1 MRAACAANYQLTRL
15 HTSASANVTVN
26 TYWCA
31 IDVFKDNVLLE
42 AVRKEVQQCKT
53 ASLQF
58 ETNKLVQQPLL
69 QAVFA
74 ESLRL
79 RCHNMF
85 IRQTTEAIS
94 LVDWVIPKARFVIA
108 WSTPGQS
115 FVSSMF
121 YSLVY

>member
-1 MRAACAANYQLTRL
+1 VRARKVANTSYY
-15 HTSASANVTVN
+15 SASADVTVN

-31 IDVFKDNVLLE
+31 IEIFKDKVLL
-42 AVRKEVQQCKT
+42 ADVRKEVQQCKT

-58 ETNKLVQQPLL
+58 DINKLVQQPLL
-69 QAVFA
+69 QALFA

-94 LVDWVIPKARFVIA
+94 LVHWVVPKDRFVIA
-108 WSTPGQS
+108 WSTSGQS
-115 FVSSMF
+115 FASIIHHDIISAIT
-121 YSLVY
+121 Y

>member
-1 MRAACAANYQLTRL
+1 
-15 HTSASANVTVN
+15 VN

-31 IDVFKDNVLLE
+31 IEIFKDKVLLE

-53 ASLQF
+53 ASLKF
-58 ETNKLVQQPLL
+58 DINKLIQQPLL

-85 IRQTTEAIS
+85 IRQTTEAIR
-94 LVDWVIPKARFVIA
+94 LVDWVVPKDRSVIA
-108 WSTPGQS
+108 WSTPGT
-115 FVSSMF
+115 
-121 YSLVY
+121 SLVH